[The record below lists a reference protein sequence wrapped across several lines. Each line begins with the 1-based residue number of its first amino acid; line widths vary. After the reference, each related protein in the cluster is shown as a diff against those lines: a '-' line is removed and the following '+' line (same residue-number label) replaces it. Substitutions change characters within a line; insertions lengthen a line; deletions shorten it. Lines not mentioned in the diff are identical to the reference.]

1 VLTGAVADPKAWRHA
16 IGRRFRIGPETGP
29 HRFVHQR
36 EAAADCVTI
45 PTTACE
51 LQTSKKLRE
60 EFNVSQNTDRAKERL
75 QRARSCL
82 RCRSPILDMLCMI
95 FAQAQTGSPGPMPGG
110 GIGSFFVP
118 LIFIFIIMYFVM
130 IRPQKK
136 RQEQQQKLVSS
147 LKTGDRVVTNA
158 GIHGLISNV
167 KETTVLVKVADNV
180 KIEIDKSAITNVLK
194 EA

>member
-1 VLTGAVADPKAWRHA
+1 
-16 IGRRFRIGPETGP
+16 
-29 HRFVHQR
+29 
-36 EAAADCVTI
+36 
-45 PTTACE
+45 
-51 LQTSKKLRE
+51 
-60 EFNVSQNTDRAKERL
+60 
-75 QRARSCL
+75 
-82 RCRSPILDMLCMI
+82 MLCMI
-95 FAQAQTGSPGPMPGG
+95 FAQAQTGSPGPMSGG

-136 RQEQQQKLVSS
+136 RQEQQQKLIGN

-180 KIEIDKSAITNVLK
+180 KIEMDKSAITNVLK

>member
-1 VLTGAVADPKAWRHA
+1 
-16 IGRRFRIGPETGP
+16 
-29 HRFVHQR
+29 
-36 EAAADCVTI
+36 
-45 PTTACE
+45 
-51 LQTSKKLRE
+51 
-60 EFNVSQNTDRAKERL
+60 
-75 QRARSCL
+75 
-82 RCRSPILDMLCMI
+82 
-95 FAQAQTGSPGPMPGG
+95 MPGG

-136 RQEQQQKLVSS
+136 RQEQQQKLVSN

-194 EA
+194 ET

>member
-1 VLTGAVADPKAWRHA
+1 
-16 IGRRFRIGPETGP
+16 
-29 HRFVHQR
+29 
-36 EAAADCVTI
+36 
-45 PTTACE
+45 
-51 LQTSKKLRE
+51 
-60 EFNVSQNTDRAKERL
+60 
-75 QRARSCL
+75 
-82 RCRSPILDMLCMI
+82 MLCMI
-95 FAQAQTGSPGPMPGG
+95 SAQAQTGSPGPMPGG
-110 GIGSFFVP
+110 GIGSFFAP

-136 RQEQQQKLVSS
+136 RQEQQQKLIGN

>member
-1 VLTGAVADPKAWRHA
+1 M
-16 IGRRFRIGPETGP
+16 
-29 HRFVHQR
+29 
-36 EAAADCVTI
+36 
-45 PTTACE
+45 
-51 LQTSKKLRE
+51 LQT
-60 EFNVSQNTDRAKERL
+60 
-75 QRARSCL
+75 
-82 RCRSPILDMLCMI
+82 IL
-95 FAQAQTGSPGPMPGG
+95 AQAQTTVPQAVPGG

-136 RQEQQQKLVSS
+136 RQEQQQKLIGS

-180 KIEIDKSAITNVLK
+180 KIEMDKSAITNVLK

>member
-1 VLTGAVADPKAWRHA
+1 
-16 IGRRFRIGPETGP
+16 
-29 HRFVHQR
+29 
-36 EAAADCVTI
+36 
-45 PTTACE
+45 
-51 LQTSKKLRE
+51 
-60 EFNVSQNTDRAKERL
+60 
-75 QRARSCL
+75 
-82 RCRSPILDMLCMI
+82 
-95 FAQAQTGSPGPMPGG
+95 MPGG

-136 RQEQQQKLVSS
+136 RQEQQQNLIAQ